1 MRVGLVLGVADPVVA
16 ERARRRTGVLSDGDM
31 GLVLQLGECHVA
43 VGAMIGANEF
53 GMMKPGVILINVS
66 RGKVVDTEASST
78 ESSGR

>member
-1 MRVGLVLGVADPVVA
+1 
-16 ERARRRTGVLSDGDM
+16 
-31 GLVLQLGECHVA
+31 
-43 VGAMIGANEF
+43 MIGANEF